1 MNNDL
6 NYINN
11 HINYCSNCGKSGH
24 VYHQCKL
31 PITSIGIVV
40 FRIKDNIPEFLM
52 IRRKDTLGHVDF
64 MRGKYSLN
72 NKEYLLNM
80 LNQMTICEKESLIED
95 EFPVLWNKVWG
106 GSIISNQYKNE
117 ESNSQEKFNALKKGV
132 LFDNTLVTLNELVE
146 ESNKQSSWLETE
158 WGFPKGRRNH
168 KESDYDCALREFN
181 EETGYNVKYL
191 QNLQNI
197 IPYEEIFTG
206 SNYKS
211 YKHKYFIMYMSYN
224 NSLLQNEFE
233 KTEVSKME
241 WKSYEQCIASIRP
254 YNKEKMRLI
263 KNINECITSNV
274 II

>member
-1 MNNDL
+1 
-6 NYINN
+6 
-11 HINYCSNCGKSGH
+11 
-24 VYHQCKL
+24 
-31 PITSIGIVV
+31 
-40 FRIKDNIPEFLM
+40 M

-72 NKEYLLNM
+72 NKEYILNM

-132 LFDNTLVTLNELVE
+132 LFDNTLVTLDELVE

-181 EETGYNVKYL
+181 EETGYNVKHL

-241 WKSYEQCIASIRP
+241 WKSYDQCIKSIRS